1 MLLISSTVQILRH
14 EDFTVLENF
23 NLQYSC
29 SSDFYTGDSLKNNN
43 KILKNPSLV
52 EQMSLYKLLLLK
64 W

>member
-1 MLLISSTVQILRH
+1 MLLISSTVQILCH

-43 KILKNPSLV
+43 KIKKTLFGRADVPV
-52 EQMSLYKLLLLK
+52 
-64 W
+64 